1 MSLPLKRLDATHD
14 AYDKDALELYEAFYE
29 GGEEFEEVRNKLLPK
44 NAQEPDDLY
53 TERMNLATYENHAG
67 PLIDLVVAW
76 LFSRPPTV
84 EGIDPGWL
92 ANVDRRGTSLEMFV
106 RDRFTEALKYQR
118 DYTWVNLPARKPVA
132 SLADQEQQGLLTPF
146 LVPLDAETVRDWG
159 HDDVGELVY
168 VLARSEHCT
177 RASIEEDHRE
187 SKRWT
192 WIDPVQIR
200 RWELVKTEAKETP
213 ETEAPEL
220 DRLAHGFGMLP
231 VAAFDLPTGLH
242 VMGKLRDPVIGHVR
256 TLNDYDWK
264 LHRDAHSTLIIQTED
279 PSEPALGAG
288 YYFRIGK
295 EDKAY
300 YASPNTAIYEAFAK
314 REDAKREGI
323 YRLVQAMAQGVSGH
337 STQQAASAAAKALD
351 WQSLSIMLTA
361 YAEHVR
367 AYLRD
372 LVRIVAV
379 PLGVAPESIT
389 VGGLAGWQEAE
400 IKQML
405 DDFLVSQP
413 VVKSAT
419 FHRSLAKSIAARMMP
434 GGTSAAEWPAVSDEI
449 DGADYDAPEPIAP
462 LVRPAPVADPA
473 AA

>member
-1 MSLPLKRLDATHD
+1 MSLKLKTLDACHGD
-14 AYDKDALELYEAFYE
+14 YDHPALEMYEAFYE
-29 GGEEFEEVRNKLLPK
+29 GGDEFDEIKRDLMPK

-53 TERMNLATYENHAG
+53 VERMNLATYENHAG

-84 EGIDPGWL
+84 EGIKPEWL

-106 RDRFTEALKYQR
+106 RDRFTEALKYSR
-118 DYTWVNLPARKPVA
+118 DYTWVNLPARQAVA
-132 SLADQEQQGLLTPF
+132 SLADQESRGLLRPF
-146 LVPLDAETVRDWG
+146 LVPLGAEAVRDWG

-177 RASIEEDHRE
+177 RARIEDDPQE

-192 WIDPVQIR
+192 WIDPGQIR
-200 RWELVKTEAKETP
+200 RWELVKTEAKEAP
-213 ETEAPEL
+213 ETEVPEL
-220 DRLAHGFGMLP
+220 PPLDHGFGMLP

-242 VMGKLRDPVIGHVR
+242 IMGKLRDPVIGHVR
-256 TLNDYDWK
+256 TLNDFDWK

-279 PSEPALGAG
+279 PADPALGAG
-288 YYFRIGK
+288 YFFRIGK

-314 REDAKREGI
+314 REDSKREGI
-323 YRLVQAMAQGVSGH
+323 YRLVQAMAQGVSGK
-337 STQQAASAAAKALD
+337 STQQAASAASKALD
-351 WQSLSIMLTA
+351 WQSLAIMLTA

-372 LVRIVAV
+372 LLRIVAV
-379 PLGVAPESIT
+379 PLKVEPESI
-389 VGGLAGWQEAE
+389 VIGGLKGWEEAE
-400 IKQML
+400 INQML
-405 DDFLVSQP
+405 ADFLDSQG

-434 GGTSAAEWPAVSDEI
+434 GGTSAAEWPVVAEEI
-449 DGADYDAPEPIAP
+449 EGADYDAPEPIAP
-462 LVRPAPVADPA
+462 LPRPPVADPA
-473 AA
+473 AP